1 MMFCDKFFL
10 SEIGFWFG
18 RLCISRDKVDFFS
31 QDSHRQTAGIIIAV
45 LAGDSDQRI
54 PIDLCLCLTCQKLR
68 FKVLRLQINVLGSL
82 GICLAQKG

>member
-31 QDSHRQTAGIIIAV
+31 QDSHRLTAGTIIEV
-45 LAGDSDQRI
+45 LALCDSDQRI
-54 PIDLCLCLTCQKLR
+54 PIDLRLCLACQKS
-68 FKVLRLQINVLGSL
+68 FDFSVLGY
-82 GICLAQKG
+82 K